1 MDLLWQSE
9 VSFGATTFGMT
20 TFGTTTIGMTTLSI
34 INQPND
40 KMILSIATLNIM
52 KFISKIV

>member
-9 VSFGATTFGMT
+9 VSFGATTF
-20 TFGTTTIGMTTLSI
+20 GMTTLSI

-52 KFISKIV
+52 KLISKIM